1 MITPSL
7 IAILQCPDCG
17 GALARD
23 NAREL
28 ACRGCARRYPVTE
41 SGIMCLMPRHPPA
54 LPAAYNDPDYRRMS
68 EFFDDSASYFTEG
81 NLVFKLIHESAHKTI
96 AAWRAANGGDGWACD
111 IGCGQGYHYR
121 FWPDRQRVIG
131 IDIRLESL
139 EKLKAAV
146 PDAILIQANSCAL
159 PLKTGAIS
167 VATSIYAFE
176 HIYHLREALA
186 ETARILAPTGR
197 LYMGLP
203 GEGGLAWTL
212 GRKLTSERTMSRR
225 YNLDYRKYIALEHC
239 NTAAGVVAALEE
251 RFKVL
256 RRRLF
261 PLPFIPLIDLNLT
274 LALELEKR
282 AEA

>member
-1 MITPSL
+1 MIADSL

-17 GALARD
+17 GPI
-23 NAREL
+23 AREPPRDL
-28 ACRGCARRYPVTE
+28 ACRSCGRHYPVTG
-41 SGIMCLMPRHPPA
+41 SGILRLMPSHPPP
-54 LPAAYNDPDYRRMS
+54 LPDAYNDPDYRRMS
-68 EFFDDSASYFTEG
+68 ARFDDSSAYFTGG
-81 NLVFKLIHESAHKTI
+81 NLAFKLIHESAHKTI
-96 AAWRAANGGDGWACD
+96 AAWRARNAGAGWVCD

-121 FWPDRQRVIG
+121 FWPDPKRVIG

-139 EKLKAAV
+139 EKVRAAF

-167 VATSIYAFE
+167 SATSIYAFE
-176 HIYHLREALA
+176 HIYHLREAIA
-186 ETARILAPTGR
+186 EAARVLEPGGK

-239 NTAAGVVAALEE
+239 NTAASVIAALGE

-261 PLPFIPLIDLNLT
+261 TLPFLPAIGLNLT
-274 LALELEKR
+274 VALELEKPR
-282 AEA
+282 